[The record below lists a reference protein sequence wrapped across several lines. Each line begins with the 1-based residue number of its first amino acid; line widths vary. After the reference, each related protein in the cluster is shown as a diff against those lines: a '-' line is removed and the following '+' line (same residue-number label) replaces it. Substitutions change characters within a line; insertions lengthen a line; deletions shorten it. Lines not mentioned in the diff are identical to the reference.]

1 MMPDHLDAD
10 ARKLTRQVERDICFL
25 YHRQAEYSY
34 VMGDLPFDGLS
45 TLRYWEHVAS
55 PDVGD
60 AVERIDRSFLRDGC
74 LVMILAMAQKDLE
87 DGEACIGP
95 HVVECRA
102 ALARLAVEVGDE
114 CTAKLV
120 RTVRMALD
128 LAERGDGN
136 LRELREL
143 TAWVHEHYV
152 RGYFRRMVKSFT
164 GEELHLAAMQGD
176 LARARHAIANGAPL
190 DRFDEM
196 GFTPLH
202 HAAGDEHLE
211 VMDLLLRLG
220 ADVNAHDESTIGN
233 TPLAEVAGSCSLAV
247 ARRLLE
253 AGADPTIRGWMQLN
267 ALDRAAQRERGDGAA
282 VRELLLAAAGQGPD
296 ERMSS

>member
-10 ARKLTRQVERDICFL
+10 ARQLMRQVERDICFL

-34 VMGDLPFDGLS
+34 VMGDLPFDGPLP
-45 TLRYWEHVAS
+45 LPYWEHVAS
-55 PDVGD
+55 PDVGG
-60 AVERIDRSFLRDGC
+60 ASERVDRSFIRDGC

-128 LAERGDGN
+128 LAERREGDV
-136 LRELREL
+136 RELREL

-152 RGYFRRMVKSFT
+152 RGYFRMMVKSFT
-164 GEELHLAAMQGD
+164 GEELHFAAMNGD
-176 LARARHAIANGAPL
+176 LARARRAIANGAQL

-196 GFTPLH
+196 GLTPLH
-202 HAAGDEHLE
+202 HAAGDEHLD
-211 VMDLLLRLG
+211 VMDLLIQLG

-247 ARRLLE
+247 ARKLLE

-267 ALDRAAQRERGDGAA
+267 ALDRAAQRQRDDGPA
-282 VRELLLAAAGQGPD
+282 VRELLLAAVKSRSP
-296 ERMSS
+296 S